1 MGHLPTH
8 KTTVA
13 ENPQIGLHDGQP
25 TVFEEIQQLIVF
37 ANANKMR
44 GSYVFQ
50 SSDRAVAFK
59 VGLTVVNAP
68 FGFANFA
75 ADQFRLCGATW
86 RTAMSASRCRRSD
99 KEFEAS
105 TSMRFVDR
113 YVGSDV
119 ASKMVEIAKGNL
131 TEQSPQNL
139 RFAVQDAGVMTS
151 GSNDVVLALNL
162 LHLLLDRKNTLAGIY
177 KALPSGGL
185 LISKTG
191 LLKDGLWLLPLVI
204 PLKRAIGKAPFV
216 RSSSEESLIGLL
228 ENAGFEVTEKL
239 VPRVFMVAQKPNFL

>member
-1 MGHLPTH
+1 MRNVVCHGRNPKPLMGHLPTH

-59 VGLTVVNAP
+59 VGLTGVNAP

-86 RTAMSASRCRRSD
+86 RTAMSDSRCRRSD

-131 TEQSPQNL
+131 TE
-139 RFAVQDAGVMTS
+139 
-151 GSNDVVLALNL
+151 
-162 LHLLLDRKNTLAGIY
+162 
-177 KALPSGGL
+177 
-185 LISKTG
+185 
-191 LLKDGLWLLPLVI
+191 
-204 PLKRAIGKAPFV
+204 
-216 RSSSEESLIGLL
+216 
-228 ENAGFEVTEKL
+228 
-239 VPRVFMVAQKPNFL
+239 

>member
-13 ENPQIGLHDGQP
+13 ENPKIGLHDGQP
-25 TVFEEIQQLIVF
+25 PVFEEIQQLIVF
-37 ANANKMR
+37 ANAIKMR

-59 VGLTVVNAP
+59 VGLTGVNAP

-86 RTAMSASRCRRSD
+86 CTAMSASRCRRPD
-99 KEFEAS
+99 KEFETS
-105 TSMRFVDR
+105 TRMRFVDR
-113 YVGSDV
+113 CVGSDV
-119 ASKMVEIAKGNL
+119 ASKLLKLKKGKL

-162 LHLLLDRKNTLAGIY
+162 CIFCL
-177 KALPSGGL
+177 
-185 LISKTG
+185 
-191 LLKDGLWLLPLVI
+191 
-204 PLKRAIGKAPFV
+204 IGKTRWPEF
-216 RSSSEESLIGLL
+216 
-228 ENAGFEVTEKL
+228 T
-239 VPRVFMVAQKPNFL
+239 KPCLQAVC

>member
-1 MGHLPTH
+1 
-8 KTTVA
+8 
-13 ENPQIGLHDGQP
+13 
-25 TVFEEIQQLIVF
+25 
-37 ANANKMR
+37 MR

-59 VGLTVVNAP
+59 VGLTGVNAP

-119 ASKMVEIAKGNL
+119 ASKMVEIAQGKL

-139 RFAVQDAGVMTS
+139 SFAVQDAGVMTS

-162 LHLLLDRKNTLAGIY
+162 LHLLPDLEKHAGRNLQSPAFRRFIDFKNGIVERWAMAVAAGD
-177 KALPSGGL
+177 PV
-185 LISKTG
+185 
-191 LLKDGLWLLPLVI
+191 D
-204 PLKRAIGKAPFV
+204 
-216 RSSSEESLIGLL
+216 
-228 ENAGFEVTEKL
+228 AGHW
-239 VPRVFMVAQKPNFL
+239 